1 MAAAGGGGRERGLR
15 AAAAPKHEA
24 MARTQPLLLSTL
36 LLLLLLHA
44 HAASVAPSAKGVR
57 MGSKCVASVPL
68 ARGEMAATC
77 RARARLLRA
86 TRREGANCAFSPATA
101 PAIADTPLHTPPSAR
116 ALSTTTLLM
125 GCSSAWPLP
134 SRAGWWLRFGE
145 RESNALLRGPCPAA
159 SALYSVAHGV
169 CCGRA
174 ACQVGVPMPPHE
186 WGMGAQCVTADATCT
201 IADNVR
207 LPPCSGAG
215 SAGPPCRPPEAQQ
228 ALRAA
233 GLDLLR
239 QSKPPLLVLV
249 SGHKVGTVLSRDLAR
264 AMERE
269 LGLPVATGMRTPY
282 HPCLWPAAMA
292 SVEAVRLRGG
302 DDSLAV
308 ERGAVEDATAR
319 REAALT
325 TTTDKCFEVRVWHLS
340 SNINPG

>member
-1 MAAAGGGGRERGLR
+1 
-15 AAAAPKHEA
+15 
-24 MARTQPLLLSTL
+24 
-36 LLLLLLHA
+36 
-44 HAASVAPSAKGVR
+44 
-57 MGSKCVASVPL
+57 
-68 ARGEMAATC
+68 
-77 RARARLLRA
+77 
-86 TRREGANCAFSPATA
+86 
-101 PAIADTPLHTPPSAR
+101 
-116 ALSTTTLLM
+116 M

-249 SGHKVGTVLSRDLAR
+249 SGHKVGTVLARDLAR

-325 TTTDKCFEVRVWHLS
+325 TTTDKCFEVRSHFTFQIACHVS
-340 SNINPG
+340 YV